1 MSRLNMRI
9 DEELK
14 EAASQLYQS
23 LGMDLTTAVTI
34 FLKQSVREGGLPFR
48 PSLKGDDGA
57 PVNKE
62 ELPIPV
68 KAEAYA
74 GILRVR
80 FDNDVVRY
88 VKIAA
93 DDSAKIRLN
102 PLDNL
107 PQEVSIDDQGT
118 IVLPD
123 GQRITAKEAWKQ
135 GKLSMNIRI
144 NPFV

>member
-9 DEELK
+9 DDDLK
-14 EAASQLYQS
+14 EAANELYKS

-48 PSLKGDDGA
+48 PNLKGDSTQM
-57 PVNKE
+57 KE
-62 ELPIPV
+62 EIPIPV
-68 KAEAYA
+68 KAEGYA

-80 FDNDVVRY
+80 FANDVVRY
-88 VKIAA
+88 VKMAA
-93 DDSAKIRLN
+93 DDSAKVRLN

-107 PQEVSIDDQGT
+107 PQEMPIDDQGT

-123 GQRITAKEAWKQ
+123 GQRITAKEAWEQ
-135 GKLSMNIRI
+135 GTLSMNIRI

>member
-1 MSRLNMRI
+1 M
-9 DEELK
+9 
-14 EAASQLYQS
+14 
-23 LGMDLTTAVTI
+23 
-34 FLKQSVREGGLPFR
+34 
-48 PSLKGDDGA
+48 
-57 PVNKE
+57 KE
-62 ELPIPV
+62 EIPIPV

-80 FDNDVVRY
+80 FANDVVRY
-88 VKIAA
+88 VKMAA
-93 DDSAKIRLN
+93 DDSAKVRLN

-107 PQEVSIDDQGT
+107 PQEMPIDDQGT

-135 GKLSMNIRI
+135 GTLSMNIRI

>member
-1 MSRLNMRI
+1 
-9 DEELK
+9 
-14 EAASQLYQS
+14 
-23 LGMDLTTAVTI
+23 MDLTTAVTI
-34 FLKQSVREGGLPFR
+34 FLKQSVRDGGLPFR
-48 PSLKGDDGA
+48 PSLKGDGA
-57 PVNKE
+57 PVNEE

-93 DDSAKIRLN
+93 DNSAKIRLN